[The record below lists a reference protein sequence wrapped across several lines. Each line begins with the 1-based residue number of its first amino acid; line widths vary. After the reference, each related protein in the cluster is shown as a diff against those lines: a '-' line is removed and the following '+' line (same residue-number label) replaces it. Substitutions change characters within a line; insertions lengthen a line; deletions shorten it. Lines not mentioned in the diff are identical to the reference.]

1 MNYSE
6 CNQILKYL
14 EKGNLDGLRSYVENR
29 KEAHYYSEAR
39 KLLERYLKAKNAFYK
54 TVDESLLLTDGYSAY
69 FLDDSGLLTDRYL
82 KNMSKQFTVSYL
94 DVTTSIIRTAERFE
108 NAESFPVGKVETVDY
123 NLYEVFSEDES
134 FSKFFAKMHYNR
146 AKIFLGENTEYRILK
161 DKPVCLVRSPR
172 GKGFVLGVNERD

>member
-14 EKGNLDGLRSYVENR
+14 DRGDLESLRCYVQNR
-29 KEAHYYSEAR
+29 KEAHYYFEAR

-54 TVDESLLLTDGYSAY
+54 TFDESLILTDGYSAY
-69 FLDDSGLLTDRYL
+69 FLDDSKLLTDKYL
-82 KNMSKQFTVSYL
+82 KNMSKQFPVSYL
-94 DVTTSIIRTAERFE
+94 DETTGIIPIAERFE
-108 NAESFPVGKVETVDY
+108 NADSFPVGKVETVDY

-134 FSKFFAKMHYNR
+134 FSNFFAKKHYNR
-146 AKIFLGENTEYRILK
+146 PEIFLGENTEYRILK

-172 GKGFVLGVNERD
+172 GKGFVLGVNKGD